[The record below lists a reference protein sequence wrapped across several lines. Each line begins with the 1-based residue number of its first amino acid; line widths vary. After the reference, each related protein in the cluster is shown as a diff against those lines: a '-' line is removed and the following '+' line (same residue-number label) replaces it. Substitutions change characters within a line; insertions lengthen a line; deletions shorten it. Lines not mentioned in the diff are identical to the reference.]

1 MMRTYW
7 HIYKYDQNDINYL
20 RSLDVTFSITDQE
33 VIPYQ
38 HYGRTEYIIGKPSML
53 EVSTNKD
60 NINTIIKLRFGNNAC
75 IVGEYEG
82 F

>member
-1 MMRTYW
+1 MITTYW

-20 RSLDVTFSITDQE
+20 RSLDVTFSMTGQE
-33 VIPYQ
+33 LIPVQ
-38 HYGRTEYIIGKPSML
+38 HYGGTDYVIGKPGML
-53 EVSTNKD
+53 EVSTDKD
-60 NINTIIKLRFGNNAC
+60 NINTIIRLRFGNNAY